1 MVKVSTL
8 FYVLEYLE
16 GKKEE
21 LISFEEVLE
30 LEQKYLKE
38 LFGLLDQVELEAD
51 PALINRI
58 LQTASS
64 Q

>member
-1 MVKVSTL
+1 MVNVSTL

-51 PALINRI
+51 PALVNRI